1 MRNLSLATLLVSVC
15 LITSCGAAGVKV
27 AYTPPAVPLTVEIDS
42 HGNISVSIA
51 KTFTGPWGTVTI
63 AADVESDRLSEFDF
77 TLDIRLD
84 GQDHVYGLKGGT
96 AKKGEA
102 NFASTFYR
110 LLNIYWDEKSVLII
124 AARMDGATPPPY
136 VRTAPTA
143 APRATEVPNRGNA
156 SLWTETTIPPTKHPR
171 ATEVPNRGNA
181 SLALCGNA
189 PVSRLSIGSYAKI
202 SASDLP
208 NVLNSAPA
216 SRSGGARTLYE
227 MYSVQNARLHLVDG
241 PVCDG
246 QHLWWK
252 VWWPLKGGVYG
263 WTPEGEDG
271 IYWLDPN

>member
-156 SLWTETTIPPTKHPR
+156 SL
-171 ATEVPNRGNA
+171 
-181 SLALCGNA
+181 ALCGNA